1 MKSKLSFLILSPI
14 CYVALTPSFHAQ
26 ISTGSVSTQ
35 PSLHILGQWKLSEA
49 GSWGRL
55 NFDEKSNLLYIP
67 RTGYVA
73 VLDADSGKEV
83 GKVPGFTDAR
93 AVALDDKG
101 KFGYATDM
109 LPAEVGYVRVF
120 DRSTYQVVASIP
132 VGRVPSAV
140 IFDPVTTT
148 LFAFSTSARNAAV
161 IDPATN
167 TVVKTLALPGK
178 PHLALTDGRGSI
190 YVSFRGI
197 GKLARIDTATRSI
210 TATWPTDPCAEYHGL
225 TFDAEH
231 RLLLG
236 SCYPRQLIAISA
248 DTGQVTV
255 AGQSPAD
262 ALDLAYDAERR
273 LLLSGSMSGVL
284 SLYRQESPVKYILEE
299 KLPTALR
306 AGTLTVDSATG
317 RVFLV
322 TCDFGPAPVSGP
334 GMEEQEGRQMPLPN
348 SFRVIV
354 AGR

>member
-1 MKSKLSFLILSPI
+1 LTSNLSSLSVFAL
-14 CYVALTPSFHAQ
+14 VAFSTSLPAQ
-26 ISTGSVSTQ
+26 QGAHSAQ
-35 PSLHILGQWKLSEA
+35 PQASIHILDQWRLSEA
-49 GSWGRL
+49 GSWGHL

-73 VLDADSGKEV
+73 VLDADTGKEV
-83 GKVPGFTDAR
+83 GNVTGFTDAR
-93 AVALDDKG
+93 AVALDDEG
-101 KFGYATDM
+101 KYGYATDM
-109 LPAEVGYVRVF
+109 LPGDVGYVRVF
-120 DRSTYQVVASIP
+120 DRSTYRTVASIT

-140 IFDPVTTT
+140 IFDPVTKTV
-148 LFAFSTSARNAAV
+148 FAFSTSGRNAAV

-167 TVVKTLALPGK
+167 CVVKTLALPGK
-178 PHLALTDGRGSI
+178 PHLALTDGKGSI

-197 GKLARIDTATRSI
+197 GKLVRIDTETRSI
-210 TATWPTDPCAEYHGL
+210 AATWPTDPCAEFHGL
-225 TFDAEH
+225 TFNAEH

-255 AGQSPAD
+255 AGQSPVD
-262 ALDLAYDAERR
+262 ALDLAYDAQRH
-273 LLLSGSMSGVL
+273 LLYGGSMSGVL
-284 SLYRQESPVKYILEE
+284 SVYRQETPVKYTIEE
-299 KLPTALR
+299 TLPTALR

-334 GMEEQEGRQMPLPN
+334 GMEEQEGRLMPLPN
-348 SFRVIV
+348 TFRVIV